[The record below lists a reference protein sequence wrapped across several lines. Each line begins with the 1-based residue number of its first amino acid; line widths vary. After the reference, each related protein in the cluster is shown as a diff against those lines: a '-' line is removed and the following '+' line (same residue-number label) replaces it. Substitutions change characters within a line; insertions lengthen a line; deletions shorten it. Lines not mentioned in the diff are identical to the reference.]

1 MAIYHCSIKIIGR
14 GGSRNHGHSAVE
26 SAAYR
31 SGTKLENEW
40 SGQTADYSRKKGVV
54 YSEIMLPTNASDSF
68 LDRETLWNSVEMNE
82 KRRDAQLARDIEVSL
97 PKELT
102 LSEHKEIMHD
112 FCQQF
117 VDAGMCVDMNI
128 HDKGDGNPHCHIM
141 LTMRGLDENG
151 KWLPKS
157 HQEFELDEN
166 GERIRQTNGRWKSR
180 KVNTVDWS
188 NPENAE
194 RWRVSWAETVNR
206 YLEQNGIEERIDHR
220 SNAARG
226 LDEIPSIHM
235 GPAACAMKKKGIHTE
250 RGDIN
255 RQIRAANRIIKDIRA
270 KIGELKLWLSALSD
284 AMKEIMEEAKAPNLT
299 DLLTQY
305 IEMEQR
311 RVQKYSGAVRLKY
324 HVSLYEG
331 VEKSIEELNAKGI
344 HTLDDLE
351 AALAEVKD
359 KSFTLNRSVKG
370 KETRMKELQ
379 KLMDMGRQYQQNA
392 PIRKQYNSIKRE
404 KKKEAFAEERRAE
417 LSLWNAANRYLHAKH
432 IAPDSLPEKLKE
444 WQMELADLSA
454 AHKEQL
460 EEMKECREEVKKLD
474 AVHRQVEKALAPE
487 QEQQQGKKKNM
498 EL

>member
-1 MAIYHCSIKIIGR
+1 
-14 GGSRNHGHSAVE
+14 
-26 SAAYR
+26 
-31 SGTKLENEW
+31 
-40 SGQTADYSRKKGVV
+40 
-54 YSEIMLPTNASDSF
+54 
-68 LDRETLWNSVEMNE
+68 
-82 KRRDAQLARDIEVSL
+82 
-97 PKELT
+97 
-102 LSEHKEIMHD
+102 
-112 FCQQF
+112 
-117 VDAGMCVDMNI
+117 GMCVDMNI

-166 GERIRQTNGRWKSR
+166 GERIRQADGRWKSR

-194 RWRVSWAETVNR
+194 RWRASWAETVNR
-206 YLEQNGIEERIDHR
+206 HLEQNGIEERIDHR

-235 GPAACAMKKKGIHTE
+235 GPAACAMEKKGFRTE

-270 KIGELKLWLSALSD
+270 KIGELKLWLTALSD
-284 AMKEIMEEAKAPNLT
+284 AMKEIMEEAKSPNLT

-305 IEMEQR
+305 IETEKR
-311 RVQKYSGAVRLKY
+311 RVQKYSDTFRLK
-324 HVSLYEG
+324 HIVSLYEG

-351 AALAEVKD
+351 AAFKEVKD

-379 KLMDMGRQYQQNA
+379 KMMDMGRQYQQNA

-404 KKKEAFAEERRAE
+404 KKKEAFAEEHRTE

-432 IAPDSLPEKLKE
+432 IALDSFPEKLEE
-444 WQMELADLSA
+444 WQNELDDLSA

-460 EEMKECREEVKKLD
+460 EELK
-474 AVHRQVEKALAPE
+474 
-487 QEQQQGKKKNM
+487 
-498 EL
+498 